1 MITKEKTLW
10 SFVKISQLISKE
22 MNDHQ
27 CGEFVCGYWGLK
39 GLCHEDVAILGQ
51 FRIRAITWCL
61 YQNPKCSFTVVK
73 KISNTFGW
81 VGGGGGGG
89 RGGGE
94 GRRVTFAGITSKREK
109 VGPTFWSF
117 SPCPFSP
124 SVATDDRKQFQC
136 PSTVLNNKTG
146 LLISVDK
153 WEDHFLF

>member
-1 MITKEKTLW
+1 MITKEKTLC
-10 SFVKISQLISKE
+10 SFVKISQPISKE

-81 VGGGGGGG
+81 GGERGWEGRRGGEG
-89 RGGGE
+89 RGGG
-94 GRRVTFAGITSKREK
+94 
-109 VGPTFWSF
+109 
-117 SPCPFSP
+117 
-124 SVATDDRKQFQC
+124 
-136 PSTVLNNKTG
+136 
-146 LLISVDK
+146 
-153 WEDHFLF
+153 